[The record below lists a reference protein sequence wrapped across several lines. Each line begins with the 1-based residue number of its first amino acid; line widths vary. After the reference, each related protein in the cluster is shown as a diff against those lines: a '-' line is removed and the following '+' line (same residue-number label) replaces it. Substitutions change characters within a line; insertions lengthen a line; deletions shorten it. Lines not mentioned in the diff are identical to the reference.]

1 VLGAALFAAGPVLA
15 DAPSCPKSIEV
26 AETIGAIPQGFKA
39 FANGNTPSADL
50 TVKATRDLGNI
61 QFSDGPPNETAWLA
75 PDNEDRGF
83 EMWHFEPS
91 PGKQIWYT
99 CGYSETR
106 VILSAPLPAEIKS
119 CRVKRDASI
128 QGYPATGMTCK

>member
-1 VLGAALFAAGPVLA
+1 MALLAGNHAWA
-15 DAPSCPKSIEV
+15 DAPACPKSIQV
-26 AETIGAIPQGFKA
+26 AETVGAIPQGFKA

-50 TVKATRDLGNI
+50 TTSATRDLNNI
-61 QFSDGPPNETAWLA
+61 QFSDGPPNEIAWLA

-83 EMWHFEPS
+83 EVWHFEPS
-91 PGKQIWYT
+91 AGKQIWFT

-106 VILSAPLPAEIKS
+106 LILSAPMPADIKS

-128 QGYPATGMTCK
+128 QGYPATGMSCK